1 MAHAPCLGR
10 PPQADAASADAQ
22 EAVQTSDKLRKTLNA
37 VVSALMNHHAQALA
51 HAQALPVEAQAS
63 LSALFDQELAGL
75 QQQRCQLFHNIPVPI
90 GSEIQEAAAAPT
102 PSPTAASREASKA
115 AQVRITHVPP
125 AQGLQWQRERGQAC
139 HLCHPC
145 CCCCCVLR
153 ACLVRLRERAC
164 LVRLREPARVQDR
177 IGWC

>member
-75 QQQRCQLFHNIPVPI
+75 QQQMRDVDHGADLDKAKAAGAAAEEARAAHAGLAAEVAALRVEVLRLLELRNAGQGVLVMATRVVQHAEGLLTLI
-90 GSEIQEAAAAPT
+90 GSWPPEAREVLAAAE
-102 PSPTAASREASKA
+102 RK
-115 AQVRITHVPP
+115 VGGHVPEIHDSS
-125 AQGLQWQRERGQAC
+125 RS
-139 HLCHPC
+139 
-145 CCCCCVLR
+145 
-153 ACLVRLRERAC
+153 
-164 LVRLREPARVQDR
+164 
-177 IGWC
+177 